1 MAERAF
7 LDARHYCQEPVEPRR
22 RRKRS
27 PPAYKDTEPV
37 VAAAK
42 GASLACRASAGHLH
56 QELAAPFGLDRRS
69 SCFYRKNT
77 GSQAGY
83 HCRVRERRV

>member
-27 PPAYKDTEPV
+27 PPAYKDTEAVVV
-37 VAAAK
+37 VAEP
-42 GASLACRASAGHLH
+42 AG
-56 QELAAPFGLDRRS
+56 LAAPLRPVICIRG
-69 SCFYRKNT
+69 
-77 GSQAGY
+77 
-83 HCRVRERRV
+83 